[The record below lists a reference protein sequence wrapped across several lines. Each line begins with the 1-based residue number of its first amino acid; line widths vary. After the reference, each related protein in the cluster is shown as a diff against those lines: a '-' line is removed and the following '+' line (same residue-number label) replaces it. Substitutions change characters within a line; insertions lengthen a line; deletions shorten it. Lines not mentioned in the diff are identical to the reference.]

1 MKKVLNPPAQ
11 ELVFLSRLSCHS
23 YPSIIRQEINGL
35 TDIYIHI
42 KDFEIRCIP
51 FLFNLLII
59 CIEIPILHLTFY
71 FMLALLLP
79 DETFIFT
86 TNATKLSRFITK
98 SISHKS
104 DENSSV

>member
-1 MKKVLNPPAQ
+1 
-11 ELVFLSRLSCHS
+11 
-23 YPSIIRQEINGL
+23 
-35 TDIYIHI
+35 
-42 KDFEIRCIP
+42 
-51 FLFNLLII
+51 
-59 CIEIPILHLTFY
+59 
-71 FMLALLLP
+71 MLALLLP